1 MTEEERRVSTFHCKR
16 IIRLVKMGVTD
27 IYIAPYES
35 SKSKKNIKK
44 LEGHVIKLEE
54 EIKEKKM
61 HESKEAITSNMF
73 MALSIDEMDVLEGEI
88 ASLMNSANILLENTK
103 LKSKMQ
109 TMVEHKEVDK
119 RIKNFNLVLKEHKE
133 NVIKDIRRGGLDLVQ
148 TISTIN
154 NENKIRRDKMVAKI
168 KQIQETPLNDDKS
181 SYKDNLILIAEFL
194 VMMIDMFKLDTSP
207 INKLTK
213 IIRSI
218 R

>member
-73 MALSIDEMDVLEGEI
+73 IALSIDEMDVLEGEI

-119 RIKNFNLVLKEHKE
+119 RIKKF
-133 NVIKDIRRGGLDLVQ
+133 
-148 TISTIN
+148 
-154 NENKIRRDKMVAKI
+154 
-168 KQIQETPLNDDKS
+168 
-181 SYKDNLILIAEFL
+181 
-194 VMMIDMFKLDTSP
+194 
-207 INKLTK
+207 
-213 IIRSI
+213 
-218 R
+218 

>member
-1 MTEEERRVSTFHCKR
+1 
-16 IIRLVKMGVTD
+16 
-27 IYIAPYES
+27 
-35 SKSKKNIKK
+35 
-44 LEGHVIKLEE
+44 
-54 EIKEKKM
+54 M

>member
-1 MTEEERRVSTFHCKR
+1 M
-16 IIRLVKMGVTD
+16 
-27 IYIAPYES
+27 
-35 SKSKKNIKK
+35 
-44 LEGHVIKLEE
+44 
-54 EIKEKKM
+54 
-61 HESKEAITSNMF
+61 
-73 MALSIDEMDVLEGEI
+73 
-88 ASLMNSANILLENTK
+88 
-103 LKSKMQ
+103 
-109 TMVEHKEVDK
+109 
-119 RIKNFNLVLKEHKE
+119 
-133 NVIKDIRRGGLDLVQ
+133 IKDIRRGGLDLVQ